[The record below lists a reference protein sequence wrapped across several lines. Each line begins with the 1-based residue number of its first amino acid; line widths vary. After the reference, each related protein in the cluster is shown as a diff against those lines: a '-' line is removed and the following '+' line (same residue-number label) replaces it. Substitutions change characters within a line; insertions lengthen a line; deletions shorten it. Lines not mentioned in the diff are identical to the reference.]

1 MVGPLRRLGTASVPQ
16 VEGPPEATVECA
28 LPCVVFEGIVVAQF
42 AMIDIR
48 FVAAEILATP
58 VENDDVDEEMEE
70 ASEFDEDNREL
81 VEPIEDF

>member
-1 MVGPLRRLGTASVPQ
+1 MVGPLRRLGTPSVTL
-16 VEGPPEATVECA
+16 EGPLEAAVEWA
-28 LPCVVFEGIVVAQF
+28 LPAGVTLELAVVGQF

-58 VENDDVDEEMEE
+58 VENEEVDEEMEE
-70 ASEFDEDNREL
+70 ASEFDEDRREL

>member
-1 MVGPLRRLGTASVPQ
+1 MVGPLRRPGTASVQ
-16 VEGPPEATVECA
+16 VEGPLEAAVECA
-28 LPCVVFEGIVVAQF
+28 LPCGVTFEPVVVAQF
-42 AMIDIR
+42 AMIDSR

>member
-1 MVGPLRRLGTASVPQ
+1 MVGPLRRLGTPSVTL
-16 VEGPPEATVECA
+16 EGQLETAVECA
-28 LPCVVFEGIVVAQF
+28 LPTGVTLELAVVGQF

-58 VENDDVDEEMEE
+58 VENEEVDEEMEE
-70 ASEFDEDNREL
+70 ASEFDEDRREL